1 MPCILKDR
9 YIIFYIVFQLLNLI
23 IVHLFHHTFKPT
35 DILVVIILFQM
46 RHAKGIWPKDN
57 NSPSHL
63 YSALLG
69 FVHHGTTVCPQWNW
83 EFSCVWIPKSHQTYY
98 PALPSSS
105 QLLEYENVKI
115 TTIPK
120 PSLTLEVSLVI
131 RCPQILSRI
140 RCHWHKKFELI
151 WKWTMNSLFFTL
163 KTPKHR
169 CNDIKNI

>member
-9 YIIFYIVFQLLNLI
+9 YIIFYIIFQLLNLI

-105 QLLEYENVKI
+105 HLLEYENVKI